1 MRRPF
6 SVKLKKLQIK
16 KYKNLIDFTVD
27 FESGKGLSI
36 LIGNNGSGKSN
47 VLEAIS
53 GIFVNAYSAKAIHK
67 FVYSLTYEIKG
78 KEVKLEQTIYRCQYY
93 VDGKV
98 IAVKE
103 LALRGLLPTNVIAL
117 YSGEDKRW
125 WHNYYEPF
133 YLKFTRDIN
142 AGTTNTLSP
151 KMYYIN
157 KYYWDIALLSLVYS
171 TAEDDK
177 QFLKD
182 TIGRDTVDHIL
193 LFYTQNVER
202 HCKSELL
209 KSFLQ
214 SVNLF
219 SEHSKGP
226 DGEPVYLYAMTKESI
241 FDTYGVRVFED
252 FAAMKNFYMFAD
264 AKFLNNKPEEFNYYE
279 KQLFDYFVQAYMP
292 KDKKVIKNIELIYNG
307 FSAKD
312 LSEGEKKLILI
323 RSVLSFVADENSL
336 ILFDEPDANI
346 HEGRKQQIY
355 NLFAEY
361 CKFDRQMVVATH
373 SPILAQLANE
383 KELLMLEL
391 DEGKSTIL
399 TDEKIEKI
407 KKLSGTS
414 WDVIGQGMMLRS
426 SRPLVVFEGKTDVM
440 YVKRAFEMLKS
451 RSDDYA
457 TLNVDFLNANGAGN
471 VKSFIDNLKS
481 FVPDSKKIIIFFDRD
496 NAGKDGARAVTGIS
510 KDDERVAHYQDIVQD
525 NITTSFIPYKDGVTE
540 GDFLIE
546 DYFSWDDTIK
556 AIVEDVIPDRK
567 HPIKML
573 PNLPD
578 KIKKELEKRINQFEA
593 DEFNG
598 FIPLLDKIVELTKE
612 QAV

>member
-1 MRRPF
+1 M
-6 SVKLKKLQIK
+6 KLKKLQIK

>member
-1 MRRPF
+1 M
-6 SVKLKKLQIK
+6 KLKKLQIK

-142 AGTTNTLSP
+142 AGTSNTLSP

-177 QFLKD
+177 QFLKE

-323 RSVLSFVADENSL
+323 RSILSFVADENSL

-346 HEGRKQQIY
+346 HEGRKQQLY
-355 NLFAEY
+355 NLFSEY
-361 CKFDRQMVVATH
+361 CKYDRQMIVATH

-525 NITTSFIPYKDGVTE
+525 NITTSFIPYKNGVTD

-546 DYFSWDDTIK
+546 DYFSWDSTIK
-556 AIVEDVIPDRK
+556 AIVEDVIPERK

-593 DEFNG
+593 DKFNG